1 MVSKTMSKNRSNFIG
16 LISLRR
22 TVTISTLL
30 IACAVAPCS
39 HDAIADEI
47 NAASTAKPVGFA
59 EIVAKIKPAVIAV
72 TVRLESGAQMESE
85 DSGAPSRP
93 QPFSENSP
101 LHRHFFGS
109 PQLQPSPARQIKMA
123 LGSGFFVSSDGY
135 AVTNDHV
142 VEHGISFAIATEDGS
157 TYTAK
162 VVGADLRT
170 DLALLK
176 VDGRNDFPY
185 VRFADHEPA
194 SAIG

>member
-30 IACAVAPCS
+30 VACAFAPCS
-39 HDAIADEI
+39 STADEI
-47 NAASTAKPVGFA
+47 NAASTAKPGGFA
-59 EIVAKIKPAVIAV
+59 EIVAKVKPAVIAV
-72 TVRLESGAQMESE
+72 TVRLESSAQMESE
-85 DSGAPSRP
+85 ESDAPSRS

-109 PQLQPSPARQIKMA
+109 PQRQPSPARQIKMA

-142 VEHGISFAIATEDGS
+142 VQHGISFAIATEDGS

-162 VVGADLRT
+162 VVGLICA
-170 DLALLK
+170 
-176 VDGRNDFPY
+176 PIW
-185 VRFADHEPA
+185 HC
-194 SAIG
+194 

>member
-1 MVSKTMSKNRSNFIG
+1 MVSNTMSKNRSNFIG

-22 TVTISTLL
+22 IVTISTLL
-30 IACAVAPCS
+30 IACAFAPC
-39 HDAIADEI
+39 HNATADEI

-59 EIVAKIKPAVIAV
+59 EIVAKVKPAVIAV

-85 DSGAPSRP
+85 DSDAPSRS

-109 PQLQPSPARQIKMA
+109 PQRLPSPARQIKMA

-142 VEHGISFAIATEDGS
+142 VSATRGS
-157 TYTAK
+157 SGAATAPRA
-162 VVGADLRT
+162 VLRPE
-170 DLALLK
+170 LPGQLK
-176 VDGRNDFPY
+176 LSSR
-185 VRFADHEPA
+185 A
-194 SAIG
+194 